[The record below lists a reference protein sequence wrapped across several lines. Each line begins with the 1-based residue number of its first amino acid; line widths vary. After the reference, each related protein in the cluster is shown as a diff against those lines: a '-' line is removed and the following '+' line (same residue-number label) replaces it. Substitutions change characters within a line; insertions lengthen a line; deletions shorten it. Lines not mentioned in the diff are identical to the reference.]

1 MNNKPQLKV
10 SAIKNGTVIDHI
22 PASALFKVIKI
33 LNLNQCKHQITFG
46 TNLDSNRL
54 GKKAIIKISERFFQE
69 DEINRIA
76 LIAPQ
81 AKFNLIKDFAVVEKQ
96 SVNIPDKIKGI
107 VKCANPKC
115 ITNHEDVLTSFK
127 VIDKDNVRLQCSY
140 CEKIT
145 EQEQLEMK

>member
-1 MNNKPQLKV
+1 MNSKPQLKV

-33 LNLNQCKHQITFG
+33 LNLNQCKQQITFG
-46 TNLDSNRL
+46 TNLDSKRL

-76 LIAPQ
+76 LIAPL
-81 AKFNLIKDFAVVEKQ
+81 AKFNIIKDFAVVDKR
-96 SVNIPDKIKGI
+96 SVNIPDEIRGI

-115 ITNHEDVLTSFK
+115 ITNQEEVSTAFK
-127 VIDKDNVRLQCSY
+127 VIDKETVRLQCRY

>member
-1 MNNKPQLKV
+1 MNSKPQLKV

-22 PASALFKVIKI
+22 PASALFKVIQI
-33 LNLNQCKHQITFG
+33 LNLNLCQQQITFG

-81 AKFNLIKDFAVVEKQ
+81 AKFNIIKDFAVVDKQ
-96 SVNIPDKIKGI
+96 SVNVPDQIRGI

-115 ITNHEDVLTSFK
+115 ITNQEEVSTYFD
-127 VIDKDNVRLQCSY
+127 VIDKNTVRLQCRY

-145 EQEQLEMK
+145 EQDQLEMK